1 LTRSERAPLGV
12 RDFQISSDPVGSG
25 LFFLLISKQAR
36 SAGLGRCQQP
46 ALTPPSHQRLPR
58 CSPQTS
64 GEVIMSQFRS
74 TLIAAL
80 VALGGAAV
88 AGAQAPTQTPAQVP
102 QQHARAGK
110 GHRGKFAKRGDRQ
123 LFKNIKL
130 GDAEK
135 ANVKAVRQKYAPQ
148 MKALRA
154 QFKPQI
160 EQARQARQRGDTA
173 AMKNLWAQS
182 SAQRGQAKKLR

>member
-1 LTRSERAPLGV
+1 
-12 RDFQISSDPVGSG
+12 
-25 LFFLLISKQAR
+25 
-36 SAGLGRCQQP
+36 
-46 ALTPPSHQRLPR
+46 
-58 CSPQTS
+58 
-64 GEVIMSQFRS
+64 MSQFRS

-130 GDAEK
+130 SDAEK

-182 SAQRGQAKKLR
+182 SAQRGQAKKLRDAERNDLRNALSPDNRAKFDANVTKVEQRVAQRAAKGGRKG